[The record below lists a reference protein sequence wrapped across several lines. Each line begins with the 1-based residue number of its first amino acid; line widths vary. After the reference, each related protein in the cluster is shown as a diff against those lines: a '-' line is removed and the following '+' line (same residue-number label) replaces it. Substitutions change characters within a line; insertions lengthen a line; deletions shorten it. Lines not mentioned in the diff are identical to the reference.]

1 MLRRIRTASLC
12 AALAAAVLAGG
23 AAQAHAAPAQAP
35 ASAVS
40 AVSAVQKDASAAQIW
55 QWAGRYESFVAAEAA
70 YYVLYGIG
78 AAVAHRIEEVY
89 VHGVKVWEL
98 YIQ

>member
-35 ASAVS
+35 AS